1 MEPECLGFNL
11 ISTIYQLMSVGSLGL
26 SFINEKTEAQL
37 DNYIEST
44 DLQCFGEGKM
54 RSCE

>member
-1 MEPECLGFNL
+1 MEPERLGFNL

-37 DNYIEST
+37 DNYIERLTYSA
-44 DLQCFGEGKM
+44 LGRVK
-54 RSCE
+54 